1 MLAAFRLLVQLVRR
15 DMRTSASL
23 AMNNLFFLVVFL
35 LQGSNRR
42 TMASTALPF
51 AVLLGLPLLLAFSGD
66 PLRKIPAARLALW
79 PLTSKERV
87 GLRLLGLALTPAVWL
102 TAVLLLLL
110 RVGLPLALT
119 FFAAMVVVQGMVAAI
134 GCATSR
140 VTGFQMQRYIQQ
152 PPGRLGGVLRLSLR
166 QMMMTLDFYVAL
178 TVSVCGTIYRWT
190 DPHADRAAYPVLATV
205 VALALS
211 TYAQRMFGFDGPAG
225 ETRYRLLP
233 VRGWQLLSAKDAA
246 YLVVL
251 TILILPLG
259 ILPGLAFGLMAL
271 TVGRHASLTSA
282 GVQQRW
288 RFVGGDLPVGVLQV
302 IAGAG
307 AAFASLRFGLLTLGG
322 CAAIYLISLV
332 AGGRIWEKDIG
343 RGLAA
348 IKKARRRKL
357 ARGW

>member
-1 MLAAFRLLVQLVRR
+1 
-15 DMRTSASL
+15 
-23 AMNNLFFLVVFL
+23 
-35 LQGSNRR
+35 
-42 TMASTALPF
+42 
-51 AVLLGLPLLLAFSGD
+51 
-66 PLRKIPAARLALW
+66 
-79 PLTSKERV
+79 
-87 GLRLLGLALTPAVWL
+87 
-102 TAVLLLLL
+102 LLL
-110 RVGLPLALT
+110 RVGLPLALA
-119 FFAAMVVVQGMVAAI
+119 FFVALVVVQGIVAAI
-134 GCATSR
+134 GYATSR

-166 QMMMTLDFYVAL
+166 QIMMTLDFYVAL
-178 TVSVCGTIYRWT
+178 AVSVCGTIYRWT

-233 VRGWQLLSAKDAA
+233 MRGWQLLLAKDAA

-251 TILILPLG
+251 TLLVLPLG
-259 ILPGLAFGLMAL
+259 VLPGLAFGLMAL
-271 TVGRHASLTSA
+271 AVGRYASLTSS
-282 GVQQRW
+282 GTQLRW

-307 AAFASLRFGLLTLGG
+307 AAFASLRFGLLGICG
-322 CAAIYLISLV
+322 CVAVYLISLI

-348 IKKARRRKL
+348 TKRARRRKL
-357 ARGW
+357 AKGW